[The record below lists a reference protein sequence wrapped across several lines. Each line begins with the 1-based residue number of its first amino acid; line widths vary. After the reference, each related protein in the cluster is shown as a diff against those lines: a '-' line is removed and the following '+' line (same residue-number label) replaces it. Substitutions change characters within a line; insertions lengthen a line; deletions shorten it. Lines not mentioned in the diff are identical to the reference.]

1 MIKSIHLQNIRNF
14 KDSHFEFK
22 SGVNLVVGRNSSGKT
37 TLLESIGYFAFGKFL
52 SVGRDALVVA
62 AGEEAGRVEAD
73 FFSSSVTR
81 AEVGLSAKEKIIK
94 IDERRSRASDL
105 VGLAPQV
112 FFNPETVMLV
122 FDAPALR
129 RRELDMVLSQA
140 DHHFV
145 LDMLTFRKVL
155 KERNALLRLISLR
168 QASRKELDF
177 WDERFSDL
185 ARRIYQKRVD
195 LLDFFREKIN
205 KFYQSLRGGDETLD
219 VKYIPSL
226 DYDRVEETLLAKI
239 DGDIETGSTSIGPH
253 RDDFIFLLNNQA
265 MRDGASRGEQRLAA
279 VAFKATACEFLTDL
293 GIKPLIVL
301 DDVFSEL
308 DLERQHSVAETLN
321 LSSAKQVFISATG
334 ESFVPD
340 ELTQKANRI
349 DL

>member
-1 MIKSIHLQNIRNF
+1 MIKSIHLQNIRNL
-14 KDSHFEFK
+14 KDSRFEFK
-22 SGVNLVVGRNSSGKT
+22 PGINLIVGKNGSGKT
-37 TLLESIGYFAFGKFL
+37 TILESIGYFAFGKYL
-52 SVGRDALVVA
+52 SVSRDTLVIA
-62 AGEEAGRVEAD
+62 AGEEAGRIEIE
-73 FFSSSVTR
+73 FFESSATR

-105 VGLAPQV
+105 VGLAAQV

-155 KERNALLRLISLR
+155 KERNALLRLIGLR

-185 ARRIYQKRVD
+185 ARKIYQKRAD
-195 LLDFFREKIN
+195 LLGFYRKKIN

-226 DYDRVEETLLAKI
+226 DYDRVEEALLAKI
-239 DGDIETGSTSIGPH
+239 DGDIETGSTSTGPH
-253 RDDFIFLLNNQA
+253 RDDFIFLLNKQA

-279 VAFKATACEFLTDL
+279 VAFKATACEFLTES

-308 DLERQHSVAETLN
+308 DLHRRHSVAETLN
-321 LSSAKQVFISATG
+321 LTSAKQVFISATQK
-334 ESFVPD
+334 SFVPN
-340 ELTQKANRI
+340 ELIKKAHRI